1 MAYSKA
7 TKVKFA
13 KLEQEI
19 IEKDKTI
26 AKLKDK
32 YQDLIIKC
40 KYMEFDVEAT
50 KREIEYLK
58 KQLGDKG

>member
-7 TKVKFA
+7 TKAKFA

-26 AKLKDK
+26 AKLEYE
-32 YQDLIIKC
+32 YQDLNIKF
-40 KYMEFDVEAT
+40 KYTQFDIEAT

-58 KQLGDKG
+58 KQLRDKD

>member
-7 TKVKFA
+7 TKAKFA
-13 KLEQEI
+13 KFEKEI

-26 AKLKDK
+26 AKLEYE
-32 YQDLIIKC
+32 YQDLNIKF
-40 KYMEFDVEAT
+40 KYTQFDIEAT

-58 KQLGDKG
+58 KKLREKG

>member
-7 TKVKFA
+7 TKAKFE
-13 KLEQEI
+13 KLEKEI

-26 AKLKDK
+26 AKLEYE
-32 YQDLIIKC
+32 YQDLNIQF
-40 KYMEFDVEAT
+40 KYTQFDIEAT

-58 KQLGDKG
+58 KILRDKE